1 MTKEESSK
9 RIKISKYFF
18 FRLNQIENKLNEK
31 VKELENFINKYGP
44 AGYKID
50 LSFKI
55 ISVQEN
61 KINNSAEILFSDFEE
76 KINNLNLEIKK
87 IREFYYKN
95 QSIAFKLVF
104 KVKNFIEQCM
114 LLCLF
119 LLKFEKSYIKQK
131 LKIKTNKDFDSVLNN
146 ALISFSAILES
157 EFNEFK
163 KNGIVKR

>member
-1 MTKEESSK
+1 M
-9 RIKISKYFF
+9 
-18 FRLNQIENKLNEK
+18 
-31 VKELENFINKYGP
+31 
-44 AGYKID
+44 
-50 LSFKI
+50 SFKK